1 MSHLNSLNKLANVL
15 VGTNSKG
22 SSCSEW
28 ITSVLS
34 THLTSTWSCP
44 SSAPALLVASHLTET
59 KLWGPWSPIYNL
71 CPNPDLSDLICSPL
85 CPFYSSHTGLSAA
98 PCIHQTHCYRTFAL
112 AFCSVWNSF
121 SQVSLQLPPSLFLKK
136 VFTQISFCQRGFP
149 WLFFWRWQ
157 HYSLLFPIPI
167 LFLSIALST
176 IWHVIYFTY
185 LLSFLKRNVGFMQAE
200 IFVTCNSLLYPQGLE
215 YG

>member
-44 SSAPALLVASHLTET
+44 SSAPAFLVASHLTET

-71 CPNPDLSDLICSPL
+71 CPNPDLSDFICSPL

-98 PCIHQTHCYRTFAL
+98 PCIHQTRCYRTFAL
-112 AFCSVWNSF
+112 AFSSAWDSF
-121 SQVSLQLPPSLFLKK
+121 SQVSLQLLPPPFFKKKSSLKYHL
-136 VFTQISFCQRGFP
+136 VREAFP
-149 WLFFWRWQ
+149 DYFENDNTTLS
-157 HYSLLFPIPI
+157 HSPFP
-167 LFLSIALST
+167 F
-176 IWHVIYFTY
+176 YF
-185 LLSFLKRNVGFMQAE
+185 S
-200 IFVTCNSLLYPQGLE
+200 P
-215 YG
+215 